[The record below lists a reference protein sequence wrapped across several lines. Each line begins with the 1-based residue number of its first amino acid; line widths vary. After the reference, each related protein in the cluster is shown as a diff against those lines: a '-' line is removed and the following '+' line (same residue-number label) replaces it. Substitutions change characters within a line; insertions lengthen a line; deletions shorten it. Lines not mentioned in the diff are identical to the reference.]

1 MPTAEKPPR
10 HEAPSPYGTP
20 PPPGATDTYHH
31 GHLRAACVEAGVRLV
46 EDGGPDAVTIRGVAR
61 IAGVSH
67 TAPLHH
73 FRDRHELLD
82 AVADRGFDLLV
93 ERLDA
98 SLAPDATPTEALRA
112 YGRAYVD
119 HAVTHRGLFTLMF
132 RPTGEIQG
140 EASYRRLI
148 DLCAAAQAAGE
159 LPGDDPFRLA
169 LLLWSSVH
177 GLAALYATSNLG
189 SGHVT
194 GQPTDPGV
202 GTDAV
207 LDDLLGAL
215 GAAANTPKETSR

>member
-1 MPTAEKPPR
+1 MPTTERPPR
-10 HEAPSPYGTP
+10 HEVPPPYGT
-20 PPPGATDTYHH
+20 TDTYHH
-31 GHLRAACVEAGVRLV
+31 GNLRAACLEAGIRLV
-46 EDGGPDAVTIRGVAR
+46 EEEGPDAVTIRGVAR

-73 FRDRHELLD
+73 FHDRQALLD
-82 AVADRGFDLLV
+82 AVANRGFELLV

-98 SLAPDATPTEALRA
+98 SLAPDATPTAALRA

-119 HAVTHRGLFTLMF
+119 HAVAHRGLFALMF
-132 RPTGEIQG
+132 RPTAEMQG

-148 DLCAAAQAAGE
+148 EHCAAAQAAGE

-169 LLLWSSVH
+169 LVLWSSVH

-207 LDDLLGAL
+207 LDDVLGAL
-215 GAAANTPKETSR
+215 AAATTQKETPR